1 MPTASIP
8 GIGPRRFLPKVLR
21 AAAAAMIALGL
32 AGPAALRPSQAE
44 EKPGEPGAVHAA
56 TQKRIDELEKKIDEL
71 TKQLADARATGSAV
85 PADRLTELERRL
97 DVLAAELEKLR
108 SGSGA
113 DEAPLAAGHGLG
125 PAASKI
131 YGKDRGVSIGGY
143 GEALYQNYS
152 TRADDGSPTELEDN
166 IDLLR
171 AVLYFGY
178 KFDKGIVFNSE
189 IEYEHATTGE
199 GDEERGEVSVEFAY
213 LDFPLGKSWGIRA
226 GQQLTPIGMINE
238 LHEPPIFL
246 GARRPD
252 VETVIIPTTWSEVGV
267 GGYGTWGEI
276 EWRANVMAGLNAE
289 GFEASGIREGRQ
301 SGSQSLTDGIGFAG
315 RLDWTPMPGLLVGG
329 SGYVG
334 NSGQNLTD
342 ADGAT
347 IRARTTLYDV
357 HADWKWRGLQARAV
371 VAQGRIGDVD
381 RLNDVLGFTG
391 TESIGKANHGWYGEA
406 GYDVLSHRESGSGA
420 ALIPYARYERYNTQ
434 DDVPTGF
441 APDPANAVHV
451 RTCGI
456 AYKPIPNIVIKADH
470 QDYSNDG
477 GTGVDR
483 FNVSMGYL
491 F

>member
-1 MPTASIP
+1 MPTDAFTRNN
-8 GIGPRRFLPKVLR
+8 PRQLHRNLVRAL
-21 AAAAAMIALGL
+21 AAAGIALLLSGL
-32 AGPAALRPSQAE
+32 GPIRTACAAEGTS
-44 EKPGEPGAVHAA
+44 EPGAAHAA
-56 TQKRIDELEKKIDEL
+56 TQKRIDDLEKKIDEL
-71 TKQLADARATGSAV
+71 TKQLADARASGTGL
-85 PADRLTELERRL
+85 PADRLAELERRL

-108 SGSGA
+108 SGSA
-113 DEAPLAAGHGLG
+113 AEEAPLAPGHGLG

-131 YGKDRGVSIGGY
+131 YGKDRGVAIGGY

-152 TRADDGSPTELEDN
+152 TRADDGSPTELEDT

-171 AVLYFGY
+171 AVFYFGY

-189 IEYEHATTGE
+189 IEYEHASTGE

-213 LDFPLGKSWGIRA
+213 LDFPVGKSWGIRA

-252 VETVIIPTTWSEVGV
+252 VETVIIPSTWSEVGV
-267 GGYGTWGEI
+267 GGYGSWGPI
-276 EWRANVMAGLNAE
+276 EWRANLMAGLDAE

-315 RLDWTPMPGLLVGG
+315 RLDWTPLPGLLVGG

-334 NSGQNLTD
+334 NSGQNLND
-342 ADGAT
+342 AAGSP
-347 IRARTTLYDV
+347 IRARTTLYDL

-371 VAQGRIGDVD
+371 IAQGRIGDTD
-381 RLNDVLGFTG
+381 RLNEVLGFAG
-391 TESIGKANHGWYGEA
+391 TESIGKANHGWYGEL
-406 GYDVLSHRESGSGA
+406 GYDVLSGRETGAGA

-434 DDVPTGF
+434 DDVPDGF
-441 APDPANAVHV
+441 TPDPADAVRV

-470 QDYSNDG
+470 QEYSNDA

-483 FNVSMGYL
+483 INVSMGYL